1 MELITKNKIITKGLL
16 RTLIIDDEEHQRQ
29 SLEKMVQMYCP
40 SLSVVGQAG
49 GVKSGLEAIQKYD
62 PDLVFL
68 DIRMADGL
76 GFDLLDQ
83 LLPFNFEVI
92 FISAY
97 EQYAQRASNYTS
109 LNYLLKPVD
118 PDELIFAVEKA
129 WEKLRPNQNILIH
142 KMKKALIMDERSQ
155 VKAVIKTWDNIH
167 LIPVKEILFCEEDS
181 GYTKFHLRNQ
191 KTLLGSDNLNEYETM
206 LSENGFFRIHEN
218 YLINLRHIIGFEND
232 PDNIVLLDHEYGLP
246 AESRRQLDMVERMR
260 RMVTSSKL

>member
-1 MELITKNKIITKGLL
+1 MEITARVTKKGLL
-16 RTLIIDDEEHQRQ
+16 RTLIIDDEDHQRQ
-29 SLEKMVQMYCP
+29 SLEKMVQSYCP
-40 SLSVVGQAG
+40 SLTVVGQAD
-49 GVKSGLEAIQKYD
+49 GVKSGLDAIQKYN

-68 DIRMADGL
+68 DIRLADGL

-83 LLPFNFEVI
+83 LLPFDFEVI

-97 EQYAQRASNYTS
+97 EQYEQRASNYTT

-118 PDELIFAVEKA
+118 PDELIYVVEKA
-129 WEKLRPNQNILIH
+129 REQLRPNENILIH

-155 VKAVIKTWDNIH
+155 VKVVIKTWDNIY

-181 GYTKFHLRNQ
+181 GYTKFHLRN
-191 KTLLGSDNLNEYETM
+191 KESIMGSGSLNEYEAM

-232 PDNIVLLDHEYGLP
+232 PDSIVLLDHDYGIP
-246 AESRRQLDMVERMR
+246 AESRRQLEMVERMKR
-260 RMVTSSKL
+260 VVTGSKF